1 MSGIQPQ
8 HRDRAPG
15 SSDRWILLAAGC
27 LALAPFVAYHRMFGR
42 LYWFGDEF
50 DLIDQIDRIGFWR
63 WIWLV
68 FAENFVPVFKLLWGG
83 GVLAFGGS
91 YLAMVA
97 TVWLTHALNV
107 ALLGRVMR
115 TCGLSS
121 VAVICA
127 QVAFGLSPA
136 NIETLAW
143 TVQWSAVLSV
153 TFMLLAFDGFFRAP
167 SGPASFAW
175 SAASALCTSRRICA
189 LLDVPSESEQAQPAV
204 PLDQFH
210 GGVEFK
216 HVSFGYDR
224 SRPVLEDINFA
235 IE

>member
-27 LALAPFVAYHRMFGR
+27 LALAPFVAYHRLFGR

-115 TCGLSS
+115 TCGLSW

-175 SAASALCTSRRICA
+175 SAASALSFSRGVLAGPLLALGSLWPGRGQPEAISSRR
-189 LLDVPSESEQAQPAV
+189 LPWLS
-204 PLDQFH
+204 
-210 GGVEFK
+210 
-216 HVSFGYDR
+216 
-224 SRPVLEDINFA
+224 
-235 IE
+235 